1 MTVIYNNELWQLPA
15 VRGTLFEDYKKS
27 NPNRLVY
34 IFRDKESKQVKIKDL
49 TDYSVY
55 RNT

>member
-1 MTVIYNNELWQLPA
+1 MTVIYNNEIWQLPA
-15 VRGTLFEDYKKS
+15 VRGTLFEDFKKS
-27 NPNRLVY
+27 NPERLVY
-34 IFRDKESKQVKIKDL
+34 IFRDNESKQVKIKDL

>member
-1 MTVIYNNELWQLPA
+1 MTVIYNGETWQLPA
-15 VRGTLFEDYKKS
+15 VRGTLFEDFKKS

-34 IFRDKESKQVKIKDL
+34 IFRNNENKQVKVGDL